1 VKSLNS
7 YLLAAAAFLFS
18 GVVTFGVIAVIS
30 VHNVG
35 EKARMIEIEA
45 RNIGFIGELQDQI
58 FRLLLVTQQYSAEPQ
73 GDLRAQATAILDSIR
88 RDISEH
94 FLQEEAVGYPET
106 NQELRLLSEL
116 DAVLLKLFQTNYEA
130 DRALP
135 AAVPLAGPSHD
146 LLHHEEQITRLLREI
161 NGLHFA
167 VINRKIG
174 AAGTH
179 FSLLFFLFLA
189 LSILGLLIVWLG
201 YTLHSRYVVS
211 PVKALA
217 QTARLLAAGDLS
229 VRADTHSRTEIGV
242 LYRSFND
249 MAATIQRHE
258 SDLSELTHELERRV
272 QDRTRSLEQ
281 AYSSLQR
288 TQQDLVRM
296 ERLATLGQIATTVNH
311 EIKTPLNA
319 LYINLQLL
327 KRRAREYMPAAP
339 DVHSE
344 ITDLISVIDREVL
357 RISSYLDEFV
367 SYARFPASRP
377 RRADANRIVREV
389 MDMFSQKAE
398 EAGVRLKAN
407 LDSRLPSLLLD
418 ERKVAQALIN
428 LCANAFD
435 AMPQGGTL
443 SVATREEDEC
453 GLIEVSDTGTGIP
466 TEDLE
471 RIFTPFFTRKETG
484 LGFGLAIVQRIAED
498 HGGSVSCMSQPGQGS
513 TFTLRLP
520 ISGPV
525 TSKDSARSPS
535 ELECST
541 S

>member
-1 VKSLNS
+1 MKSLNS
-7 YLLAAAAFLFS
+7 YLLAASAFLFS
-18 GVVTFGVIAVIS
+18 GVVTFGVIALIS

-35 EKARMIEIEA
+35 EKARMIETEA

-58 FRLLLVTQQYSAEPQ
+58 FRLLLVTQQYRADPQ
-73 GDLRAQATAILDSIR
+73 EDLRAQATAVLSSIR
-88 RDISEH
+88 NDISEH
-94 FLQEEAVGYPET
+94 FRQEEAVGYPET
-106 NQELRLLSEL
+106 SQELRLLRDL
-116 DAVLLKLFQTNYEA
+116 DDVLLQVFQTNYEA
-130 DRALP
+130 DRRLP
-135 AAVPLAGPSHD
+135 PMVPPAGPPLD
-146 LLHHEEQITRLLREI
+146 LLHHEEQITHLLREI

-174 AAGTH
+174 SAETH

-189 LSILGLLIVWLG
+189 LSILGLIIVWLG

-217 QTARLLAAGDLS
+217 KTARLLAAGDLS

-242 LYRSFND
+242 LYHSFNH
-249 MAATIQRHE
+249 MAATIERHE
-258 SDLSELTHELERRV
+258 HDLSELTHELERRV

-327 KRRAREYMPAAP
+327 KRRARKYMPADP
-339 DVHSE
+339 GGHSE
-344 ITDLISVIDREVL
+344 TTDLISVIDREVL

-367 SYARFPASRP
+367 NYARFPASRP
-377 RRADANRIVREV
+377 RRADANRIAREV

-398 EAGVRLKAN
+398 EAGVRIQAK
-407 LDSRLPSLLLD
+407 LDSRLPPLLLD
-418 ERKVAQALIN
+418 ERKVSQALIN

-453 GLIEVSDTGTGIP
+453 GLIEVADTGTGIP

-498 HGGSVSCMSQPGQGS
+498 HGGSVSCVSEPGQGS

-520 ISGPV
+520 ISGAV
-525 TSKDSARSPS
+525 TSTESARGPS